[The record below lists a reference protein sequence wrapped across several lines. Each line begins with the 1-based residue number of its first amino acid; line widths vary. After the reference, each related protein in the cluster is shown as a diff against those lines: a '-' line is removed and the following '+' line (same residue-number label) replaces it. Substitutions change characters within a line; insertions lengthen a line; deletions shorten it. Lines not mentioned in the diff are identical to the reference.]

1 MEINWIKASYF
12 KRAKIMFTVRPIAF
26 LIIFSLFF
34 LTSCDN
40 SKDSKIVFQCE
51 TSPNN
56 YFIVDIYKHKG
67 NWIVREVDAGEDK
80 AYVEGENL
88 FQFKINELNIVYS
101 LVKDKG
107 TIFQITETYILD
119 RTSGRL
125 EMLTIKGSSAT
136 KSTFFCEKQQR
147 KI

>member
-1 MEINWIKASYF
+1 METFWYKASNT
-12 KRAKIMFTVRPIAF
+12 KRAKIMYGVKSFT
-26 LIIFSLFF
+26 IIIISLLFF
-34 LTSCDN
+34 LTNCDN
-40 SKDSKIVFQCE
+40 KKESKITFQCE
-51 TSPNN
+51 ISSG
-56 YFIVDIYKHKG
+56 YFVFDIYKHKG
-67 NWIVREVDAGEDK
+67 NWIVRQVDASEDK
-80 AYVEGENL
+80 TYVEGQNL

-119 RTSGRL
+119 RTTGKL

-136 KSTFFCEKQQR
+136 KSIFYCKKYQR